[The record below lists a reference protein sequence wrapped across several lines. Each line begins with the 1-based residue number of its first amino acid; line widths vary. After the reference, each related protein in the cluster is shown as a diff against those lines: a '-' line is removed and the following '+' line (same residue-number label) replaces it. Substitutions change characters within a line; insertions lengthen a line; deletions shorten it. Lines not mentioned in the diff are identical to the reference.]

1 MQLLAR
7 RVSPQALP
15 VGRRPR
21 GYAKKTGKNFQKR
34 VSGFQGGAIPGS
46 RSRDQPDSGG
56 GDPRIAIARS
66 AGFKEGGTSRDRER
80 AIGRIPGGGKG
91 NSRIG
96 IARSAGFQRGDNSRI
111 AIARSAEF
119 PEGEAIPGSRS
130 RDRPDSG
137 GGQIPDRDRA
147 NGQIPGRVIP
157 GSRSRDRPDAK
168 RGGQFPDRDRAIGR
182 IPGGRAIP
190 GSRSRNRL
198 DSERGQFRDR
208 DRAISQIPGGCTSRI
223 AIA

>member
-66 AGFKEGGTSRDRER
+66 AGFKEGG
-80 AIGRIPGGGKG
+80 
-91 NSRIG
+91 
-96 IARSAGFQRGDNSRI
+96 NSRI
-111 AIARSAEF
+111 ANARSAEF
-119 PEGEAIPGSRS
+119 LGGEKAIPGSGSRDQPDSKGKTIPGSRS
-130 RDRPDSG
+130 RDLPNS
-137 GGQIPDRDRA
+137 
-147 NGQIPGRVIP
+147 
-157 GSRSRDRPDAK
+157 
-168 RGGQFPDRDRAIGR
+168 RGGRQFPDRDRAIGR
-182 IPGGRAIP
+182 IPGG
-190 GSRSRNRL
+190 GK
-198 DSERGQFRDR
+198 
-208 DRAISQIPGGCTSRI
+208 SRI
-223 AIA
+223 AIARTARFRGG